1 MQGFDPREVFSTHY
15 KKVLTSNVGN
25 SRLSLGDDNVEA
37 VMLGTGFA
45 KLVEQHFIDR
55 SRPYMLQ
62 PRARADMLSEFRVR
76 LASLRTREACLACL
90 TTAVPEHKLPCE
102 HMLCES
108 CCSELS
114 ERSVEDPSLHRIDA
128 CPLCAAKCEFLVR
141 IRPATAGVRV
151 LSLDGG
157 GIRAKVVLQ
166 FLQALELEIGIDMPV
181 QENFDFGFGTSS
193 GRYFCETRMQLVT
206 DLLQSG
212 SLVILALYQL
222 GLRVKEADR
231 LFTEL
236 SFRVFRGRNGPEDS
250 LFAPLISCLKG
261 RFPAA
266 DIDEAL
272 FDTFGVTS
280 VLTHPYMTSIGARIG
295 FPVVDADTSETRI
308 VTSYNGASQDDD
320 RGDRSLPV
328 VATSLRSRC
337 HGDDI
342 LITDA

>member
-1 MQGFDPREVFSTHY
+1 MEFQDFVAPYVAECLLLDNYSVDVHGFDPREVFSTHY

-25 SRLSLGDDNVEA
+25 SRLSLGDDNAEA

-62 PRARADMLSEFRVR
+62 PRARADML
-76 LASLRTREACLACL
+76 T
-90 TTAVPEHKLPCE
+90 
-102 HMLCES
+102 
-108 CCSELS
+108 
-114 ERSVEDPSLHRIDA
+114 
-128 CPLCAAKCEFLVR
+128 
-141 IRPATAGVRV
+141 TAGVRV

-181 QENFDFGFGTSS
+181 QENFDFGFGTS
-193 GRYFCETRMQLVT
+193 
-206 DLLQSG
+206 SG

-272 FDTFGVTS
+272 SDTFGVTS